1 MLWRPMPQGR
11 GDGLDRRNLRHHAD
25 LDRADVEIAEHSVKL
40 RGDEIARQVMNSA
53 DGFRVLRGQRR
64 NDGGAVDAE
73 RGKGLEIG
81 LNAGPTGGIR
91 AGDSER
97 EEHRH
102 GLSFVQTSIS
112 SKLAGDDA
120 ANLVISLLTS

>member
-1 MLWRPMPQGR
+1 MLWRPAPQAR
-11 GDGLDRRNLRHHAD
+11 GDGLDRRKLRHHAG

-91 AGDSER
+91 AGDGKR
-97 EEHRH
+97 DGRRH
-102 GLSFVQTSIS
+102 GLSSCHLLS
-112 SKLAGDDA
+112 A
-120 ANLVISLLTS
+120 ASLSAIMQQIWLSVF